1 MKNVFVLLIFCLIV
15 PLASK
20 ATNYY
25 VNNNST
31 SGDVFCTA
39 IGNNAN
45 AGTSSSAPKA
55 TLANV
60 LSTYSAVLTSGDRI
74 YIDAG
79 TYSDANLSLNKAGIR
94 ITGAGPAKT
103 VFDNA
108 NASADANAF
117 ANITANNIT
126 IDGILIKRY
135 NRGTGGASA
144 IQITGV
150 TGITL
155 NNVLTDNN
163 KAGGGSST
171 IVITG
176 PSSVTF
182 NGGGSNCNSTLSVA
196 GGGVNIEGSG
206 NTVNFNNYSIS
217 RNNKDFQGGSGLY
230 IDGASS
236 IVTMTN
242 SIIADNTNSSSNG
255 GAAIYIDGGAT
266 LNVSGTKISNNS
278 VSYSGG
284 PVYGGAVTMG
294 RYASVSFSNCD
305 FQNNAVGGG
314 SGKGGAIATNTAF
327 GAGTTSCSLTLST
340 CSFSG
345 NTANGGT
352 GNDIYNKGGSITVT
366 NGTFTNST
374 YGLNNSSGTFSL
386 SNSGNPTRTGTFTG
400 NTSAVTATPSVSVPV
415 LQGSCYGV
423 VLPVEFLDMRA
434 VCVDDQRQLIWS
446 TGSEHNNAYF
456 TVESGNE
463 FGEFEVLATIN
474 GAGNSNEEIT
484 YQLPVRD
491 AAYYRL
497 SQTDYD
503 GTKVELKTISTGP
516 CKDQGSEIVYLD
528 QLHAFDLYVT
538 ESYSGDVDYALINS
552 VGQVIERGSHSND
565 NNSVQRIF
573 LSSFCSDGMYF
584 LQVTAGSV
592 VLSEKFMIRK
602 Q

>member
-1 MKNVFVLLIFCLIV
+1 M
-15 PLASK
+15 ATK

-31 SGDVFCTA
+31 LGDVYCTA
-39 IGNNAN
+39 VGNNAN
-45 AGTSSSAPKA
+45 AGTSPSAPKA
-55 TLANV
+55 TLGNV
-60 LSTYSAVLTSGDRI
+60 LSTYSATLTTGDRI

-79 TYSDANLSLNKAGIR
+79 TYSDINLTLNRSGIR

-108 NASADANAF
+108 NAGLDLNRF
-117 ANITANNIT
+117 LLITASNIT
-126 IDGILIKRY
+126 IDGLYVKGY
-135 NRGTGGASA
+135 NYGTAGASA
-144 IQITGV
+144 IQITGAANLV
-150 TGITL
+150 F
-155 NNVLTDNN
+155 NNVLTDEN

-171 IVITG
+171 IVIDG
-176 PSSVTF
+176 ASSVTF
-182 NGGGSNCNSTLSVA
+182 NGGGSNCNSQNTVA
-196 GGGVNIEGSG
+196 GGGVNIEGNG
-206 NTVNFNNYSIS
+206 NTVTFNNYSFS
-217 RNNKDFQGGSGLY
+217 NNSKDFEPGAALY
-230 IDGASS
+230 IAGNNTTS
-236 IVTMTN
+236 VTISN
-242 SIIADNTNSSSNG
+242 SIIADNRCTSTG
-255 GAAIYIDGGAT
+255 GAVFVTGANLTVTGSYFYNNSNYSGSGPKYGGAITVGRGAT
-266 LNVSGTKISNNS
+266 LSITNCKFNNNS
-278 VSYSGG
+278 VTNSG
-284 PVYGGAVTMG
+284 YGGAISIDTGIAGSGSTATVNLTSCSFTSNTASSSG
-294 RYASVSFSNCD
+294 NHLYARVGFSNPATFNINQCSFSN
-305 FQNNAVGGG
+305 
-314 SGKGGAIATNTAF
+314 S
-327 GAGTTSCSLTLST
+327 TT
-340 CSFSG
+340 G
-345 NTANGGT
+345 
-352 GNDIYNKGGSITVT
+352 IT
-366 NGTFTNST
+366 NGNSASI
-374 YGLNNSSGTFSL
+374 NIQ
-386 SNSGNPTRTGTFTG
+386 NSGNPSTSGTINFI
-400 NTSAVTATPSVSVPV
+400 NTLSATSTPVTSYPT
-415 LQGSCYGV
+415 LQGSCYGI

-463 FGEFEVLATIN
+463 FGEFEVLATVN

-503 GTKVELKTISTGP
+503 GTKVELKTVSSGP

-528 QLHAFDLYVT
+528 QLHAFDLYLT
-538 ESYSGDVDYALINS
+538 ESYSGDVEYALINS